1 MKFFRLPG
9 KTDAVPEVTKGWKV
23 DNGRRIGVALGL
35 IVYRMRIVGAARV
48 PATGPVV
55 FVVNH
60 STMLDG
66 PVLFGYLPRRV
77 SFLVKAEMF
86 SGFMGW
92 LLTTVGQYG
101 LNRDIPDRAPLMKAL
116 AQLKA
121 GGTVGVFP
129 EGTRGEGGVESV
141 FNGAGWLAL
150 RAGAAVVP
158 IAIRG
163 TKRPA
168 GGWRR
173 LRPRVDVLIG
183 EVFTVGSG
191 AGKTA
196 VESATKQIHEKLKSL
211 VSELDARRA
220 GA

>member
-35 IVYRMRIVGAARV
+35 IVYRMRIVGLSKV
-48 PATGPVV
+48 PPSGPVV
-55 FVVNH
+55 FVINH

-101 LNRDIPDRAPLMKAL
+101 LNRDIPDRGPLMKAL

-121 GGTVGVFP
+121 GGTVGIFP
-129 EGTRGEGGVESV
+129 EGTRGDGGVAAV

-150 RAGAAVVP
+150 RSGAAVVP

-163 TKRPA
+163 TKRPE
-168 GGWRR
+168 GGRRR
-173 LRPRVDVLIG
+173 LRPKVDVLIG
-183 EVFTVGSG
+183 EVFTVGTG

-196 VESATKQIHEKLKSL
+196 VESATEQIHEKLKSL
-211 VSELDARRA
+211 VDELDTRRA
-220 GA
+220 SA